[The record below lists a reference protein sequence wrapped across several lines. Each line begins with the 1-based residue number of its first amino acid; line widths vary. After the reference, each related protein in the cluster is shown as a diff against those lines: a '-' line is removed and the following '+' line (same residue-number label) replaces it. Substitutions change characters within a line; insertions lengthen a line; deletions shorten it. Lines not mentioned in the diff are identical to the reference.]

1 VERVGPRGSVLED
14 PKLSRHRVD
23 WMVPCQH
30 GPPSVI
36 IESTLDEQAQPPMRQ
51 RLRPASRT
59 AISRTSLGRLGQT
72 SEVARCVQF
81 LLGDEAGY
89 IAGAVVTVHG
99 GPEVEGN
106 ETFRRQ

>member
-1 VERVGPRGSVLED
+1 
-14 PKLSRHRVD
+14 
-23 WMVPCQH
+23 
-30 GPPSVI
+30 
-36 IESTLDEQAQPPMRQ
+36 
-51 RLRPASRT
+51 
-59 AISRTSLGRLGQT
+59 
-72 SEVARCVQF
+72 VQF